1 MTTDKLIEPDVS
13 PAHPTKAKAFLKGTL
28 AMMPLTIAVVPWG
41 ILAGSFA
48 IEVGLTPIESQ
59 AMSAIIF
66 AGAAQLVALGM
77 VKAGIGLWSI
87 LITTL
92 LITSRHLLY
101 AMAMRSQI
109 SPLPLKWR
117 LTLGFLLTDELFA
130 LAARPEQRQV
140 PYLFGAGLCFY
151 LFWVVAS
158 IAGIVLASMVPNL
171 QQYHLDF
178 SIVAIFIPII
188 VILLKNRAAI
198 AGLVVTTV
206 CVLVMK
212 HLQLEG
218 AMIVSGMAGMLVAA
232 LIERQ
237 KEAA

>member
-1 MTTDKLIEPDVS
+1 MSSHTEPLQAAS
-13 PAHPTKAKAFLKGTL
+13 TPTPKRALFWQGMM
-28 AMMPLTIAVVPWG
+28 AMMPLSIAVIPWG
-41 ILAGSFA
+41 LLAGSMAMNTGLSVAQA
-48 IEVGLTPIESQ
+48 I
-59 AMSAIIF
+59 AMSAVIF
-66 AGAAQLVALGM
+66 AGAAQLVSLGLVMAGASFATIVVTVFFLTAQHFIYAL
-77 VKAGIGLWSI
+77 
-87 LITTL
+87 TL
-92 LITSRHLLY
+92 RGDIAKHKLLT
-101 AMAMRSQI
+101 RVG
-109 SPLPLKWR
+109 
-117 LTLGFLLTDELFA
+117 LGFLLTDELFA

-206 CVLVMK
+206 CVLMMK

>member
-1 MTTDKLIEPDVS
+1 
-13 PAHPTKAKAFLKGTL
+13 
-28 AMMPLTIAVVPWG
+28 MMPLSIAVIPWG
-41 ILAGSFA
+41 LLAGSMAMNTGLSVAQA
-48 IEVGLTPIESQ
+48 I
-59 AMSAIIF
+59 AMSAVIF
-66 AGAAQLVALGM
+66 AGAAQLVSLGLVMAGASFATIVVTVFFLTAQHFIYAL
-77 VKAGIGLWSI
+77 
-87 LITTL
+87 TL
-92 LITSRHLLY
+92 RGDIAKHKLLT
-101 AMAMRSQI
+101 RVG
-109 SPLPLKWR
+109 
-117 LTLGFLLTDELFA
+117 LGFLLTDELFA

-140 PYLFGAGLCFY
+140 PCLFGAGLCFY

>member
-1 MTTDKLIEPDVS
+1 M
-13 PAHPTKAKAFLKGTL
+13 F
-28 AMMPLTIAVVPWG
+28 
-41 ILAGSFA
+41 
-48 IEVGLTPIESQ
+48 
-59 AMSAIIF
+59 
-66 AGAAQLVALGM
+66 
-77 VKAGIGLWSI
+77 
-87 LITTL
+87 
-92 LITSRHLLY
+92 
-101 AMAMRSQI
+101 
-109 SPLPLKWR
+109 
-117 LTLGFLLTDELFA
+117 
-130 LAARPEQRQV
+130 
-140 PYLFGAGLCFY
+140 LFGAGLCFY

-218 AMIVSGMAGMLVAA
+218 AMMVSGMAGMLVAA

>member
-1 MTTDKLIEPDVS
+1 MPAMPDTIIAPSSCKCFITNTHTVVTTK
-13 PAHPTKAKAFLKGTL
+13 PA
-28 AMMPLTIAVVPWG
+28 M
-41 ILAGSFA
+41 
-48 IEVGLTPIESQ
+48 
-59 AMSAIIF
+59 
-66 AGAAQLVALGM
+66 
-77 VKAGIGLWSI
+77 
-87 LITTL
+87 
-92 LITSRHLLY
+92 
-101 AMAMRSQI
+101 
-109 SPLPLKWR
+109 
-117 LTLGFLLTDELFA
+117 
-130 LAARPEQRQV
+130 AARPEQRQV

-232 LIERQ
+232 LIERK

>member
-1 MTTDKLIEPDVS
+1 MSSHTEHLQAAST
-13 PAHPTKAKAFLKGTL
+13 PTPKRALFWQGMM
-28 AMMPLTIAVVPWG
+28 AMMPLSIAVIPWG
-41 ILAGSFA
+41 LLAGSMAMNTGLSVAQA
-48 IEVGLTPIESQ
+48 I
-59 AMSAIIF
+59 AMSAVIF
-66 AGAAQLVALGM
+66 AGAAQLVSLGLVMAGASFATIVVTVFFLTAQHFIYAL
-77 VKAGIGLWSI
+77 
-87 LITTL
+87 TL
-92 LITSRHLLY
+92 RGDIAKHKLLT
-101 AMAMRSQI
+101 RVG
-109 SPLPLKWR
+109 
-117 LTLGFLLTDELFA
+117 LGFLLTDELFA

-140 PYLFGAGLCFY
+140 PYLFGAVLCFY